1 MRNWLKQTALAPT
14 EAYLLRFQHFID
26 FLLTEVENRRLLLQ
40 NGSAADAIPSAPV
53 GVFRSALLPIGP
65 LSALHLTTV
74 EGGEKTAANDIPSAR
89 KISICQQRKMSTSV
103 APLDLAIPIGQQMM
117 MTEEDEGGRKGGEGE
132 EERKMEKAEKTRV
145 LQEFCERHEAVLA
158 FHYRDD
164 ETNEA
169 RENTQN
175 GRQ

>member
-1 MRNWLKQTALAPT
+1 
-14 EAYLLRFQHFID
+14 
-26 FLLTEVENRRLLLQ
+26 
-40 NGSAADAIPSAPV
+40 
-53 GVFRSALLPIGP
+53 
-65 LSALHLTTV
+65 
-74 EGGEKTAANDIPSAR
+74 
-89 KISICQQRKMSTSV
+89 MSTSV